1 MDINLIY
8 FLLVLWILTFY
19 QQVRNNIWECA
30 KDVKLIVH
38 LCGEMILWGV
48 KILLFPVKLI
58 MTKSA

>member
-30 KDVKLIVH
+30 KDLKIILH
-38 LCGEMILWGV
+38 WCGECALLVI